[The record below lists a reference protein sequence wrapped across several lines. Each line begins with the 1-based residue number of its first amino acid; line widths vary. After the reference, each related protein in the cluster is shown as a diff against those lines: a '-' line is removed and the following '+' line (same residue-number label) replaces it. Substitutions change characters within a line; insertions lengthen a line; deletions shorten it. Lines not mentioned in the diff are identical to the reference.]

1 MNILS
6 REKQIE
12 IIAALCEGVG
22 QRAVTRLTGVDR
34 KTVAR
39 LALRVGMGCMEL
51 HDRIMVGVRTE
62 RLELDEAWSF
72 VGKKQK
78 NVLRHE
84 IAAKG
89 DQYVFIG
96 MAGSQKAI
104 ISWGVGKRNTESTM
118 DFLHDLRSRVIG
130 QPEISTDGFHPYRM
144 AIRDAFGDSASHGV
158 IVKTYSVTHLVK
170 EAQGRYSPAAVVA
183 VDRQVVT
190 GDPDQ
195 YISTSYV
202 ERQNLSLSMGSRRFT
217 RLTNGF
223 SKKLDNH
230 VAAVALYV
238 AHYNLCRVHEA
249 LKTTPAKALGIADR
263 AWTIGAL
270 IDAALATQPITPP
283 EPTAPERRKLFM
295 VVQAGNASGPN

>member
-12 IIAALCEGVG
+12 VIAALCEGVG
-22 QRAVTRLTGVDR
+22 QRAASRLTGVNR
-34 KTVAR
+34 GTVGS
-39 LALRVGMGCMEL
+39 LALSVGLGCMEL
-51 HDRIMVGVRTE
+51 HDRLMVGIRVN

-84 IAAKG
+84 IPVKG

-96 MAGSQKAI
+96 MAGTQKAI
-104 ISWGVGKRNTESTM
+104 ISWGVGKRNTDSTM

-130 QPEISTDGFHPYRM
+130 QPEISTDGFHPYRP
-144 AIRDAFGDSASHGV
+144 AIRDAFGDNASHGV
-158 IVKTYSVTHLVK
+158 IVKTYSVTNLAKDAVT
-170 EAQGRYSPAAVVA
+170 RYSPAQVVA
-183 VDRQVVT
+183 VSREVVS
-190 GDPDQ
+190 GDADQ
-195 YISTSYV
+195 YVSTSYV
-202 ERQNLSLSMGSRRFT
+202 ERQNLSLRMGSRRFT

-249 LKTTPAKALGIADR
+249 LRTTPAKAIGVADR
-263 AWTIGAL
+263 AWSIAQL
-270 IDAALATQPITPP
+270 VDAALAVAPAMPTETPP
-283 EPTAPERRKLFM
+283 DRRRKFT
-295 VVQAGNASGPN
+295 VIEGGKV

>member
-1 MNILS
+1 MSFVNNLS

-12 IIAALCEGVG
+12 VIAALCEGVG
-22 QRAVTRLTGVDR
+22 QRAVTRLTGCDR

-39 LALRVGMGCMEL
+39 LALRVGLGCMEL
-51 HDRIMVGVRTE
+51 HDRLMVGIRVN

-78 NVLRHE
+78 NVKRHE
-84 IAAKG
+84 INAKG

-96 MAGSQKAI
+96 MAGTQKAI
-104 ISWGVGKRNTESTM
+104 ISWGVGKRNSESTM
-118 DFLHDLRSRVIG
+118 DFLHELRSRVIG
-130 QPEISTDGFHPYRM
+130 QPEISTDGFHPYRV
-144 AIRDAFGDSASHGV
+144 AIRDAFGDNASHGV

-183 VDRQVVT
+183 VSKEVVA

-202 ERQNLSLSMGSRRFT
+202 ERQNLSLRMSSRRFT

-223 SKKLDNH
+223 SKKLVNH

-238 AHYNLCRVHEA
+238 AHYNLCRAHEA
-249 LKTTPAKALGIADR
+249 LRMTPAKALGITDR
-263 AWTIGAL
+263 TWAIGDL
-270 IDAALATQPITPP
+270 IDAALATQPITPVT
-283 EPTAPERRKLFM
+283 TAPDRRRKFT
-295 VVQAGNASGPN
+295 VIEGGRKG

>member
-1 MNILS
+1 MNNLP

-12 IIAALCEGVG
+12 IIATLCEGVG

-51 HDRIMVGVRTE
+51 HDRLMVGVRTE

-84 IAAKG
+84 INAKG

-130 QPEISTDGFHPYRM
+130 QPEISTDGFHPYRL

-183 VDRQVVT
+183 VERQVVS

-195 YISTSYV
+195 YVSTSYV
-202 ERQNLSLSMGSRRFT
+202 ERQNLSLRMGSRRFT

-249 LKTTPAKALGIADR
+249 LKTTPAKALGVADR

-270 IDAALATQPITPP
+270 IDAALATQPIAPVTS
-283 EPTAPERRKLFM
+283 APERRKRFT
-295 VVQAGNASGPN
+295 VIDGGKI

>member
-1 MNILS
+1 MSFMNYLS

-22 QRAVTRLTGVDR
+22 QRAVTRLTGTDR

-39 LALRVGMGCMEL
+39 LAVRVGMGCMEL

-84 IAAKG
+84 INAKG

-96 MAGSQKAI
+96 MAGTQKAI

-130 QPEISTDGFHPYRM
+130 QPEISTDGFHPYRL

-158 IVKTYSVTHLVK
+158 IVKTYSVTHLAK

-183 VDRQVVT
+183 VERQVVS

-195 YISTSYV
+195 YVSTSYV
-202 ERQNLSLSMGSRRFT
+202 ERQNLSLRMGSRRFT

-270 IDAALATQPITPP
+270 IDAALATQPITPI
-283 EPTAPERRKLFM
+283 PTAPERRKLFT
-295 VVQAGNASGPN
+295 VVQGGKV

>member
-1 MNILS
+1 MNYLS

-22 QRAVTRLTGVDR
+22 QRAVTRLTGTDR

-39 LALRVGMGCMEL
+39 VGRGCAEL
-51 HDRIMVGVRTE
+51 HDRMMVGIHVQ

-78 NVLRHE
+78 NVLRNE
-84 IAAKG
+84 LFAKG

-96 MAGSQKAI
+96 MAGTQKAI
-104 ISWGVGKRNTESTM
+104 VGWRVGKRNADTTLE
-118 DFLHDLRSRVIG
+118 FLNDLRGRVIG
-130 QPEISTDGFHPYRM
+130 QPEISTDGFLPYRNS
-144 AIRDAFGDSASHGV
+144 IRDTFGDSASHGV

-170 EAQGRYSPAAVVA
+170 EAQGRYSPAQVVA
-183 VDRQVVT
+183 VSKEVVS
-190 GDPDQ
+190 GEPDQ

-202 ERQNLSLSMGSRRFT
+202 ERQNLSLRMGSRRFT

-238 AHYNLCRVHEA
+238 AHYNLCRVHE
-249 LKTTPAKALGIADR
+249 D
-263 AWTIGAL
+263 
-270 IDAALATQPITPP
+270 
-283 EPTAPERRKLFM
+283 
-295 VVQAGNASGPN
+295 

>member
-1 MNILS
+1 LLT
-6 REKQIE
+6 
-12 IIAALCEGVG
+12 ALCEGVG
-22 QRAVTRLTGVDR
+22 IRAAARLTGVNR
-34 KTVAR
+34 GTVGS

-51 HDRIMVGVRTE
+51 HDRLMVGIRTE

-78 NVLRHE
+78 NIKRHE
-84 IAAKG
+84 INAKG

-96 MAGSQKAI
+96 MAGTQKAI

-130 QPEISTDGFHPYRM
+130 QPEISTDGFHPYRP
-144 AIRDAFGDSASHGV
+144 AIRDAFGDNASHGV
-158 IVKTYSVTHLVK
+158 IVKTYSVTNLAKDAVT
-170 EAQGRYSPAAVVA
+170 RYSPAQVVA
-183 VDRQVVT
+183 VSREVVS
-190 GDPDQ
+190 GDPEQ
-195 YISTSYV
+195 YVSTSYV
-202 ERQNLSLSMGSRRFT
+202 ERQNLSLRMGSRRFT

-249 LKTTPAKALGIADR
+249 SARRQRRPL
-263 AWTIGAL
+263 AWLTGLGAL
-270 IDAALATQPITPP
+270 PCPACGRGICCSACAAH
-283 EPTAPERRKLFM
+283 
-295 VVQAGNASGPN
+295 

>member
-1 MNILS
+1 MNNLDKA
-6 REKQIE
+6 KQIE

-22 QRAVTRLTGVDR
+22 QRAVTRLTGCDR

-39 LALRVGMGCMEL
+39 LALRVGRGCAEL
-51 HDRIMVGVRTE
+51 HDRMMVGIRVN

-78 NVLRHE
+78 NLPGHE
-84 IAAKG
+84 INAKG
-89 DQYVFIG
+89 DQYVFIA
-96 MAGSQKAI
+96 MAGTQKAI
-104 ISWGVGKRNTESTM
+104 ISWGVGKRNMESTM

-130 QPEISTDGFHPYRM
+130 QPEISTDGFHPYRV

-183 VDRQVVT
+183 VSREVVS
-190 GDPDQ
+190 GDADQ

-202 ERQNLSLSMGSRRFT
+202 ERQNLSLRMSQRRFT

-230 VAAVALYV
+230 VAAIALYV

-249 LKTTPAKALGIADR
+249 LKMTPAKALGAVDR
-263 AWTIGAL
+263 VGTIGDL
-270 IDAALATQPITPP
+270 IDAALATQSITPVP
-283 EPTAPERRKLFM
+283 SAPQLRKRFT
-295 VVQAGNASGPN
+295 VIEGGRS